1 MIGILGAMSVEIQGL
16 MASLEQAKEQTVGRM
31 RFVSGVLHDRDVVLA
46 ECGIG
51 KVNAAACAQAMIQL
65 YHPNLVLNVGV
76 GGSLSSEL
84 HYAEVAVAR
93 DLVQHDVDTTALG
106 DEYGLVSTVNM
117 IRFPCDERAVNL
129 IAECV
134 RAVGSRAVVGT
145 IASGDQFVATRERKE
160 FIVSHFDAICCEM
173 EGGAIAQ
180 VCYLNGTPCAV
191 IRAISD
197 NADEGAREDYPQF
210 TARAVRQTEALMRVL
225 LPRL

>member
-197 NADEGAREDYPQF
+197 NADEGAHEDYPQV

>member
-1 MIGILGAMSVEIQGL
+1 MIGILGAMSVEIRGL
-16 MASLEQAKEQTVGRM
+16 MASLEQAKEQRVGHM
-31 RFVSGVLHDRDVVLA
+31 RFVSGRLYGREAVLA

-65 YHPNLVLNVGV
+65 YRPSLVLNVGV

-106 DEYGLVSTVNM
+106 DEYGLVSTVNL

-160 FIVSHFDAICCEM
+160 FIVSHFGAICCEM

-180 VCYLNGTPCAV
+180 VCYLNDTPCAV
-191 IRAISD
+191 VRAISD
-197 NADEGAREDYPQF
+197 NADEGAHEDYPQF
-210 TARAVRQTEALMRVL
+210 TARAVKQTEALMRAV

>member
-16 MASLEQAKEQTVGRM
+16 EAKLTQSKEQRVGRM
-31 RFVSGVLHDRDVVLA
+31 RFVEGVLHGRQVVLA

-51 KVNAAACAQAMIQL
+51 KVNAASCAQAMILL
-65 YHPNLVLNVGV
+65 YHPQLILNVGV
-76 GGSLSSEL
+76 GGSLSPAL
-84 HYAEVAVAR
+84 RYAEVAVAR

-106 DEYGLVSTVNM
+106 DELGLVSTVNM
-117 IRFPCDERAVNL
+117 VRFPCDERAVRL
-129 IAECV
+129 ILESV
-134 RAVGSRAVVGT
+134 RELGVNALEGT

-160 FIVSHFDAICCEM
+160 FITAHFGAICCEM

-180 VCYLNGTPCAV
+180 ACYLNSVPCAV

-197 NADEGAREDYPQF
+197 NADEGSHEDYPHF
-210 TARAVRQTEALMRVL
+210 VARAVHQTEALMERL

>member
-1 MIGILGAMSVEIQGL
+1 
-16 MASLEQAKEQTVGRM
+16 M

-65 YHPNLVLNVGV
+65 YHPSLVLNVGV

-197 NADEGAREDYPQF
+197 NADEGAHEDYPQF
-210 TARAVRQTEALMRVL
+210 TARADLQTEALMRVL

>member
-197 NADEGAREDYPQF
+197 NADEGAHEDCPQF

>member
-197 NADEGAREDYPQF
+197 NADEGAHEDYPQF
-210 TARAVRQTEALMRVL
+210 TASAVRQTEALMRVL

>member
-65 YHPNLVLNVGV
+65 YHPSLVLNVGV